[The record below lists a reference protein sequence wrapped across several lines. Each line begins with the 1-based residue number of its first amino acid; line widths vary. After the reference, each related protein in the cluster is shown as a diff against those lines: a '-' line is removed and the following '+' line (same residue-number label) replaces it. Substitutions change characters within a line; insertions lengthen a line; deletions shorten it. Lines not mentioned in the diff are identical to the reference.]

1 MPRSAVSASQT
12 NFSALRWT
20 SPDTTLEVAR
30 RHVDMVWWVLYTINT
45 GWWLTYPS
53 EKWWS
58 SSVGMIIPN
67 IWEKTCSKPPIRIIS
82 FFSGIP
88 GIKQICSYIWLPDI
102 LCRSRVYAH
111 GCCCHLFWTLRYST
125 AARAGWD
132 ETFIL
137 LFATLNYRKPMEIC
151 IYIII
156 YM

>member
-1 MPRSAVSASQT
+1 
-12 NFSALRWT
+12 
-20 SPDTTLEVAR
+20 
-30 RHVDMVWWVLYTINT
+30 
-45 GWWLTYPS
+45 
-53 EKWWS
+53 
-58 SSVGMIIPN
+58 MIIPN
-67 IWEKTCSKPPIRIIS
+67 IWEKTCSKPPIRIVS

-151 IYIII
+151 IYI
-156 YM
+156 